1 MPPKKIKLITKE
13 VKEVKDIKVD
23 SKDIDTSTKIEQD
36 VKVKVKE
43 KIKIIKKQKIEKPLE
58 NIISSDKG
66 NKIIKVND
74 IDIESEGK
82 EEEEVEADADANA
95 EAEKKEI
102 NEEED
107 GEEDDEEKIV
117 DEDGEEKVD
126 DEVELEDEENDE
138 VKDKN
143 IDAVAK
149 NKKMD
154 AEKTIKTTKIESE
167 KNKTN
172 QKSKQKQSNVL
183 KQTETSFDMFGSN
196 NIDYR
201 ETMLNYDCSKNKTL
215 PKLTK
220 YEIALVIGKRAKQ
233 IEDGANPNIKVM
245 PGKNSI
251 EIAEEELRQGVIPFY
266 IKRPIGNSFELF
278 KLADMEFYLD

>member
-13 VKEVKDIKVD
+13 KIVKPEIKEIKEIIVD
-23 SKDIDTSTKIEQD
+23 SDEIDRQD
-36 VKVKVKE
+36 LGN
-43 KIKIIKKQKIEKPLE
+43 PAR
-58 NIISSDKG
+58 KG
-66 NKIIKVND
+66 
-74 IDIESEGK
+74 
-82 EEEEVEADADANA
+82 
-95 EAEKKEI
+95 
-102 NEEED
+102 
-107 GEEDDEEKIV
+107 DEEKV
-117 DEDGEEKVD
+117 L
-126 DEVELEDEENDE
+126 EVKELDVKEEDEKDVKEDKVEDKVE
-138 VKDKN
+138 VNEK
-143 IDAVAK
+143 
-149 NKKMD
+149 
-154 AEKTIKTTKIESE
+154 EEQKTIKSDTKKSESSQ
-167 KNKTN
+167 KTKKPSVTRDREGMKPS
-172 QKSKQKQSNVL
+172 QMKPSS
-183 KQTETSFDMFGSN
+183 ETSFDMFGSN

>member
-13 VKEVKDIKVD
+13 KIVKPEIKEIKEIIVD
-23 SKDIDTSTKIEQD
+23 SDEIDRQD
-36 VKVKVKE
+36 LGNPARKTRE
-43 KIKIIKKQKIEKPLE
+43 LEGLKPSQRDLE
-58 NIISSDKG
+58 NPARKISRAK
-66 NKIIKVND
+66 N
-74 IDIESEGK
+74 
-82 EEEEVEADADANA
+82 
-95 EAEKKEI
+95 
-102 NEEED
+102 
-107 GEEDDEEKIV
+107 DEEKVLEVKELDVKEEDEKDEKDEKEDKIEDKIEDKVEDKVDV
-117 DEDGEEKVD
+117 DEKEEK
-126 DEVELEDEENDE
+126 
-138 VKDKN
+138 
-143 IDAVAK
+143 
-149 NKKMD
+149 
-154 AEKTIKTTKIESE
+154 KTIKSDTKKSESSQ
-167 KNKTN
+167 KTKKPSVTRDREGMKPS
-172 QKSKQKQSNVL
+172 QMKPSS
-183 KQTETSFDMFGSN
+183 ETSFDMFGSN

>member
-13 VKEVKDIKVD
+13 KIVKPEIKEIIVDSDEIDSSFLEKSRAKNDEEKVLEVKEL
-23 SKDIDTSTKIEQD
+23 D
-36 VKVKVKE
+36 V
-43 KIKIIKKQKIEKPLE
+43 
-58 NIISSDKG
+58 
-66 NKIIKVND
+66 
-74 IDIESEGK
+74 K
-82 EEEEVEADADANA
+82 EEED
-95 EAEKKEI
+95 K
-102 NEEED
+102 
-107 GEEDDEEKIV
+107 EEK
-117 DEDGEEKVD
+117 EEKEEKV
-126 DEVELEDEENDE
+126 EVNEKEE
-138 VKDKN
+138 K
-143 IDAVAK
+143 
-149 NKKMD
+149 
-154 AEKTIKTTKIESE
+154 KTIKSDTKKSESSH
-167 KNKTN
+167 KT
-172 QKSKQKQSNVL
+172 KKTSVTREREGMKTSHMKPSS
-183 KQTETSFDMFGSN
+183 ETSFDMFGSN